1 MEFKEITA
9 KTVDEAITKACLEF
23 ETSSDNLEIQVVQ
36 EGTSGFLGFI
46 GSKPAVIKVRKKVQE
61 EEFDILKELAKEE
74 KRKRKPL
81 LRKKRKTQKEIKK
94 EMKPV
99 KEPKKRNC
107 HKNTDREQ
115 GSKTGGKRSA
125 AEAGTE
131 KTGCPYRRTGTA
143 DETGCRKISD
153 RRIWCNGTSGGDY
166 HEL

>member
-1 MEFKEITA
+1 MKRQMELFLIILLPILGLVFLGGKIMNLTKRPEQKITA
-9 KTVDEAITKACLEF
+9 
-23 ETSSDNLEIQVVQ
+23 SSSKKVVQ
-36 EGTSGFLGFI
+36 K
-46 GSKPAVIKVRKKVQE
+46 SKE
-61 EEFDILKELAKEE
+61 
-74 KRKRKPL
+74 
-81 LRKKRKTQKEIKK
+81 EIKK
-94 EMKPV
+94 RNKKRNETGKRA
-99 KEPKKRNC
+99 EKRNC